1 MLQNV
6 YLIKLNINETK
17 LTKRFNIFNQQWN
30 GQSIMTKIKK
40 KKNTNNLKT
49 IIQTSMNKNH
59 LIKYKYNQ
67 IHVILFLSIN

>member
-1 MLQNV
+1 M
-6 YLIKLNINETK
+6 K
-17 LTKRFNIFNQQWN
+17 LTKRFNIFNQLWN

-40 KKNTNNLKT
+40 KKTNNLKT